1 MLKFHKQT
9 IQALILTTLISLAGC
24 SSKGSVIPKS
34 DVSIADVYKNR
45 MNKTANR
52 SMRLAVNEP
61 LEHAN
66 VDVDV
71 DAYTLLNM
79 KQTNYKYLPNPT
91 LYMYVNYR
99 LSEVDRSP
107 IPSFLTEFKLYE
119 RDEYA
124 LPNEIN
130 INWGSK

>member
-9 IQALILTTLISLAGC
+9 IQTLILTTLISLAGC

-66 VDVDV
+66 VDVD
-71 DAYTLLNM
+71 AYTLLNM

-124 LPNEIN
+124 LPSEIN

>member
-66 VDVDV
+66 VDVD
-71 DAYTLLNM
+71 AYTLLNM

-124 LPNEIN
+124 LPSEIN

>member
-124 LPNEIN
+124 LPSEIN

>member
-9 IQALILTTLISLAGC
+9 IQTLILTTLISLAGC

-66 VDVDV
+66 IDV

-124 LPNEIN
+124 LPSEIN